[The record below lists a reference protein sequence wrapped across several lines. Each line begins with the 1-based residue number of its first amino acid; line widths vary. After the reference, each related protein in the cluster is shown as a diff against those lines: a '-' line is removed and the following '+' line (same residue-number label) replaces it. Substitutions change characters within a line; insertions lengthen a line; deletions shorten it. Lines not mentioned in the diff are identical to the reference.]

1 MSILFGQRVLLLAI
15 GLSASFQLVAAELT
29 LADALQRTLQHSPA
43 LQPYPYQL
51 RQDAASQQLALLKP
65 DPELELSAENLLGT
79 GEQSGVKGAE
89 VSLLFSQ
96 LLERGDKAQRRSQQ
110 ASEQTQLT
118 QARFAADKLD
128 ALALS
133 TRHFIEVLSLQQQ
146 LNWLAERA
154 TLEQQAL
161 ATAQQRAA
169 QALVLQADVARLE
182 RRLLQTSLDSAR
194 LQGEL
199 ELARRQLA
207 MLWNAEPD
215 FDRLSGDLSQL
226 PLLPDEAQL
235 QQRLL
240 QSPQLALY
248 LSQQRLAESLLQLQA
263 ASAVADLRWS
273 AGVRYNNEANSPS
286 VLLGLSMPL
295 QNQART
301 TAQLD
306 AATAAAG
313 QAALATEQ
321 QQRQLQLSLLGL
333 LRQLHSIR
341 AEIRATETRILPSA
355 RAVLKATQQ
364 GYQSGA
370 YDMTDLLAAQQELLD
385 SQFSLLQ
392 LQQRFHLQ
400 LTQLQRL
407 TGFGLA
413 QSGPVAFS
421 PSPDVSLLAP
431 VASARAKELFDEN

>member
-1 MSILFGQRVLLLAI
+1 
-15 GLSASFQLVAAELT
+15 
-29 LADALQRTLQHSPA
+29 
-43 LQPYPYQL
+43 
-51 RQDAASQQLALLKP
+51 
-65 DPELELSAENLLGT
+65 
-79 GEQSGVKGAE
+79 
-89 VSLLFSQ
+89 
-96 LLERGDKAQRRSQQ
+96 
-110 ASEQTQLT
+110 
-118 QARFAADKLD
+118 
-128 ALALS
+128 
-133 TRHFIEVLSLQQQ
+133 
-146 LNWLAERA
+146 
-154 TLEQQAL
+154 
-161 ATAQQRAA
+161 
-169 QALVLQADVARLE
+169 
-182 RRLLQTSLDSAR
+182 LQTSLDSAR